1 VPGLEL
7 KAKPAMSDTLTPSH
21 LDDEAS
27 AHLLEAI
34 ADPASRPNPYPLY
47 EILRERPVWRNA
59 GGAYVI
65 GRYRDVANLIRDPR
79 LSSDA
84 ANFAQGGAA
93 LSFLNTDPP
102 EHDRLRRMTM
112 RYFGPP
118 GNALRVQRMTP
129 VLKAIL
135 RSLVDKLAD
144 RSEVDVVTEISYAFP
159 GRVIADLLGVPR
171 EDEPK
176 FCAWAE
182 AIAQATDRDAGY
194 RSKAA
199 ERSFHELAGFMLG
212 LVNKRRRSPGEDLL
226 SCLVNS
232 DGPDGAMRPDEI
244 VRVSVLLLLAGHE
257 TTVNL
262 ISNGVLTLLRFPHQL
277 ERLRNEPTSAL
288 SLVEELLRY
297 EPPVHIVFRGTLC
310 DVDVGGV
317 RIPGGSSVQLMLGSA
332 NRDPRRFDKPGVFD
346 PDRRNNQHLGFGSGI
361 HSCFGAP
368 LARLEGQMALCDLA
382 RRLISPRLVQD
393 PPPYRFNPTLRGP
406 RELRVAI
413 DGVVP

>member
-1 VPGLEL
+1 
-7 KAKPAMSDTLTPSH
+7 MSDTLTPSH

-144 RSEVDVVTEISYAFP
+144 RSEVDVVAEISYAFP
-159 GRVIADLLGVPR
+159 GRVMSRNSAPGPKRSRRQRTATQGIAR
-171 EDEPK
+171 
-176 FCAWAE
+176 
-182 AIAQATDRDAGY
+182 
-194 RSKAA
+194 
-199 ERSFHELAGFMLG
+199 
-212 LVNKRRRSPGEDLL
+212 KRRSARSTSSLA
-226 SCLVNS
+226 SCLAWS
-232 DGPDGAMRPDEI
+232 ISGA
-244 VRVSVLLLLAGHE
+244 
-257 TTVNL
+257 
-262 ISNGVLTLLRFPHQL
+262 
-277 ERLRNEPTSAL
+277 
-288 SLVEELLRY
+288 
-297 EPPVHIVFRGTLC
+297 
-310 DVDVGGV
+310 
-317 RIPGGSSVQLMLGSA
+317 
-332 NRDPRRFDKPGVFD
+332 
-346 PDRRNNQHLGFGSGI
+346 
-361 HSCFGAP
+361 AP
-368 LARLEGQMALCDLA
+368 LARICSHAWSIPTGPMEQCGPT
-382 RRLISPRLVQD
+382 RLSVSRFSCCWRAMR
-393 PPPYRFNPTLRGP
+393 PP
-406 RELRVAI
+406 
-413 DGVVP
+413 